1 MRVAQVVV
9 IRQGDRLQSDSLPE
23 RVHAARGDIRIG
35 QPVEKIIRR
44 AILLKDH
51 HHVLNFLPKGRRR
64 GWRRNRC
71 SASPTSAGVH
81 EQSGGKQ
88 ASRSRK
94 NQNGILKPHVRW
106 HSLLIRSEERRV
118 GKECRSRWSPY
129 H

>member
-94 NQNGILKPHVRW
+94 N
-106 HSLLIRSEERRV
+106 RSEEHTSELQSRLHLV
-118 GKECRSRWSPY
+118 CRLLLENKKLPACN
-129 H
+129 